1 MVDWAI
7 FCHGIYQ
14 TLQGRF
20 SDKKYIRESIKISQK
35 NISKMTGLGVGQNSI
50 FLKMLPIC

>member
-1 MVDWAI
+1 MADWAI

-14 TLQGRF
+14 NLQGRF

-35 NISKMTGLGVGQNSI
+35 IVSKSKMAVLGVGQKRR
-50 FLKMLPIC
+50 FLN